1 MATLQKIRNR
11 AGVLVAVIIGMAL
24 FAFILGD
31 LLNSGPSVFQR
42 GRLEVAEIDGQSIN
56 YMEYNAKI
64 EELAEF
70 YRSNYQMSSLDQET
84 LESIREEV
92 WRTTVQDI
100 VLGNRFNDLG
110 INVSAEELKTMLLG
124 DSISTGGTNIIM
136 DEPHPM
142 VRRMFTNPETGEFN
156 RFQMMNYFNAISN
169 EMYQDERKRW
179 IYVENQIVDER
190 KSQKYFTMVQ
200 KGMQPNSLDARNYAI
215 ESSSTVSFDF
225 VSLNFNTVTDDEIS
239 FTEAELKKYYED
251 HKNEY
256 RQDESRSVEYV
267 IFPIEPSTEDEQNA
281 EEFIEQSKVP
291 FQRTENPISFV
302 NSNSDLPYQ
311 DVNYSPEDLPQPWAD
326 SLFNADPGYVAGP
339 YFENNTYKIARLIDF
354 VMVPDSV
361 RARHILISLSVQR
374 DDDRAEAI
382 ADSLLTV
389 IENGADF
396 NTLARDFSA
405 DQSNSQIGGDLGWF
419 TEGTMVK
426 AFNDFCFNNETG
438 DMGVVK
444 TNFGYHVIKIEAQSA
459 KEKKAK
465 LAIVQREVVPS
476 DATYQDIYS
485 RAVEFR
491 SEATNLEKFRNQ
503 YNEKGLSPRFASDFQ
518 KNSKEL
524 PGLENS
530 REIIRW
536 SFENEEGSVSQIF
549 DLSDKYIVAALT
561 DVKEKG
567 FADFESV
574 RNEIEIAVSKQ
585 KKLQKVLKD
594 AQAKLDGVNDITA
607 AADALNAQTQQAEK
621 VRLSNPYV
629 NPVGLE
635 PAVAARAMNLETGEV
650 SEPFIGENAVFIV
663 QVTEKDIPED
673 PDLESARFRM
683 KYTMESRVM
692 YQGYEALRKRAD
704 IEDNRINFY

>member
-1 MATLQKIRNR
+1 M
-11 AGVLVAVIIGMAL
+11 VIGMAL

-84 LESIREEV
+84 LENIREEV

-100 VLGNRFNDLG
+100 VLGNRFEDLG

-200 KGMQPNSLDARNYAI
+200 KGMQPNTLDARNFAM
-215 ESSSTVSFDF
+215 ESSATVSFDF
-225 VSLNFNTVTDDEIS
+225 VSLNFNSVPDEEIS
-239 FTEAELKKYYED
+239 YTEAELKNYYED

-256 RQDESRSVEYV
+256 SQDESRSIEYV
-267 IFPIEPSTEDEQNA
+267 IFPIEPSAEDDQNA
-281 EEFIEQSKVP
+281 SEFIEQSKVP
-291 FQRTENPISFV
+291 FQRSENPISFV
-302 NSNSDLPYQ
+302 NSNSDMPYQ
-311 DVNYSPEDLPQPWAD
+311 DVNYSKEDLPEPWAD
-326 SLFNADPGYVAGP
+326 SVFSADPGYVAGP
-339 YFENNTYKIARLIDF
+339 YFEDNTYKLARLMEF

-374 DDDRAEAI
+374 DDERAEFI
-382 ADSLLTV
+382 ADSLLT
-389 IENGADF
+389 IIQGGADF

-426 AFNDFCFNNETG
+426 PFNDFCFENETG
-438 DMGVVK
+438 DLGVVK
-444 TNFGYHVIKIEAQSA
+444 TNFGYHVIKIEAQSPR
-459 KEKKAK
+459 EKKAK
-465 LAIVQREVVPS
+465 LAIVEREVVPS

-485 RAVEFR
+485 SAVEFR
-491 SEATNLEKFRNQ
+491 SDASSLESFRSQ
-503 YNEKGLSPRFASDFQ
+503 YNEKDLSPRFATDFQ

-536 SFENEEGSVSQIF
+536 SFENEEGTVSQIF
-549 DLSDKYIVAALT
+549 DLSDKYVVAALT

-585 KKLQKVLKD
+585 KKLEKVLEDTRPKIAD
-594 AQAKLDGVNDITA
+594 MTDIMDV
-607 AADALNAQTQQAEK
+607 ADALNLQTQQAEK

-629 NPVGLE
+629 NPIGLE
-635 PAVAARAMNLETGEV
+635 PAVAVRAMNLETGEL
-650 SEPFIGENAVFIV
+650 SEPFIGENAVFII
-663 QVTEKDIPED
+663 QVNEKEIPED
-673 PDLESARFRM
+673 MDIASAEFRL
-683 KYTMESRVM
+683 KYMMESRVM
-692 YQGYEALRKRAD
+692 YEGYEALRERAD
-704 IEDNRINFY
+704 IEDNRIKFY

>member
-11 AGVLVAVIIGMAL
+11 AGVLVAVVIGMAL

-84 LESIREEV
+84 LENIREEV

-100 VLGNRFNDLG
+100 VLGNRFEDLG

-200 KGMQPNSLDARNYAI
+200 KGMQPNTLDARNFAM
-215 ESSSTVSFDF
+215 ESSATVSFDF
-225 VSLNFNTVTDDEIS
+225 VSLNFNSVPDEEIS
-239 FTEAELKKYYED
+239 YTESELKNYYED

-256 RQDESRSVEYV
+256 SQDESRSIEYV
-267 IFPIEPSTEDEQNA
+267 IFPIEPSAEDDQNA
-281 EEFIEQSKVP
+281 SEFIEQSKVP
-291 FQRTENPISFV
+291 FQRSENPISFV
-302 NSNSDLPYQ
+302 NSNSDMPYQ
-311 DVNYSPEDLPQPWAD
+311 DVNYSREDLPQPWAD
-326 SLFNADPGYVAGP
+326 SLFNEDPGYVAGP
-339 YFENNTYKIARLIDF
+339 YFEDNTYKLARLMEF

-374 DDDRAEAI
+374 DDERAEFI
-382 ADSLLTV
+382 ADSLLT
-389 IENGADF
+389 IIQGGADF

-426 AFNDFCFNNETG
+426 PFNDFCFENETG
-438 DMGVVK
+438 DLGVVK
-444 TNFGYHVIKIEAQSA
+444 TNFGYHVIKIEAQSPR
-459 KEKKAK
+459 EKKAK
-465 LAIVQREVVPS
+465 LAIVEREVVPS

-485 RAVEFR
+485 SAVEFR
-491 SEATNLEKFRNQ
+491 SDASSLESIRSQ
-503 YNEKGLSPRFASDFQ
+503 YNE
-518 KNSKEL
+518 
-524 PGLENS
+524 
-530 REIIRW
+530 
-536 SFENEEGSVSQIF
+536 
-549 DLSDKYIVAALT
+549 
-561 DVKEKG
+561 
-567 FADFESV
+567 
-574 RNEIEIAVSKQ
+574 
-585 KKLQKVLKD
+585 
-594 AQAKLDGVNDITA
+594 
-607 AADALNAQTQQAEK
+607 
-621 VRLSNPYV
+621 
-629 NPVGLE
+629 
-635 PAVAARAMNLETGEV
+635 
-650 SEPFIGENAVFIV
+650 
-663 QVTEKDIPED
+663 
-673 PDLESARFRM
+673 
-683 KYTMESRVM
+683 
-692 YQGYEALRKRAD
+692 
-704 IEDNRINFY
+704 